1 MTILVIE
8 KQAHLRQLIELELS
22 DANFE
27 CIGAATSDEAN
38 DVLTFEKVDMVVLGV
53 GWPSQEDL
61 HTLCWLKS
69 FFPELPIVL
78 FAGEEDLHPKSI
90 VRLADVWLEKSSR
103 IDLLLV
109 EIHRLG
115 QKMPQRLL
123 TS

>member
-27 CIGAATSDEAN
+27 CIGVATSDEAH
-38 DVLTFEKVDMVVLGV
+38 DVLLFDRVDVVVLGV
-53 GWPSQEDL
+53 GWPCQDDL

-69 FFPELPIVL
+69 FYPDIPIIL
-78 FAGEEDLHPKSI
+78 FAGEEDLQPKSI
-90 VRLADVWLEKSSR
+90 VRLADVWVEKSSR

-109 EIHRLG
+109 GIRDLYKKIPQHRL
-115 QKMPQRLL
+115 
-123 TS
+123 TT

>member
-8 KQAHLRQLIELELS
+8 KQAHLRQLIEIELS

-27 CIGAATSDEAN
+27 CIGVSTSDEAN
-38 DVLTFEKVDMVVLGV
+38 DVLMFNHVDVVLLGV
-53 GWPSQEDL
+53 GWPSQGDL

-69 FFPELPIVL
+69 FYPDIPIVL
-78 FAGEEDLHPKSI
+78 FAGEEDLQPRTI
-90 VRLADVWLEKSSR
+90 VRLADVWVEKSSR

-109 EIHRLG
+109 EIRNLC
-115 QKMPQRLL
+115 QKVPQRRL